1 MQSYGDLYRNKGR
14 LRWIERYLS
23 KWRNRRNFVMRDKTI
38 DSSTRKDLIEQMNLE
53 RDRVLMEVPKIKA
66 MVGSPFGE
74 L

>member
-1 MQSYGDLYRNKGR
+1 
-14 LRWIERYLS
+14 
-23 KWRNRRNFVMRDKTI
+23 MRDKTI